1 MSVLRVVIADDHA
14 IVRAGLGSLLDTA
27 ADLQVVGE
35 ACDGAEACRLAAEL
49 APDVLVMD
57 LSMPGMD
64 GVAATERVRRDSP
77 NVHVLALTMHE
88 DQRHLEAVMNA
99 GAAGYMLKRA
109 DPAELLRAI
118 RTVADGRTY
127 VDPELA
133 GVALRERHGTGPA
146 GAPLSRREEEVLRRT
161 AWGESNRDIAEQ
173 LGISTKTVETYKA
186 RIAEKLGVSSR
197 TEMVRYAVQQGWLAE
212 K

>member
-109 DPAELLRAI
+109 DPPELLRAI